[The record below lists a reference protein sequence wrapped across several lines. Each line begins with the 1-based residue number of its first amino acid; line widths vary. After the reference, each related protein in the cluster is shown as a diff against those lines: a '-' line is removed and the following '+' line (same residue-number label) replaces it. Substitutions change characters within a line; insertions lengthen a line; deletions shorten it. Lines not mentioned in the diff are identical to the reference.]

1 MGIRLITLLL
11 ILCLLSCKARV
22 SHADSLEHDYVE
34 SYKKAVLYG
43 CLNEVTEGDFQKSLI
58 KNNDLGL
65 YTEAQVLFHAVCD
78 RAKQRGEN
86 YARSIEAVSLPDAEG
101 RRGYS
106 HCVSYAFS
114 KEIDSIARVEY
125 RKLLTDD

>member
-1 MGIRLITLLL
+1 MLKMRICLI
-11 ILCLLSCKARV
+11 IISLCLLSCKVRV
-22 SHADSLEHDYVE
+22 SQADSLEHDYVE

-86 YARSIEAVSLPDAEG
+86 YAHSIETVSLPDAEG
-101 RRGYS
+101 SEVTAIVYLMLLARRLIPLQGLNIES
-106 HCVSYAFS
+106 
-114 KEIDSIARVEY
+114 
-125 RKLLTDD
+125 

>member
-58 KNNDLGL
+58 KNNDLAPAHL
-65 YTEAQVLFHAVCD
+65 
-78 RAKQRGEN
+78 
-86 YARSIEAVSLPDAEG
+86 
-101 RRGYS
+101 
-106 HCVSYAFS
+106 
-114 KEIDSIARVEY
+114 
-125 RKLLTDD
+125 